1 MFLTFPLHDVDQT
14 SKSLL
19 RREVDGAGE
28 VTQQV
33 EMLGP
38 QDFGNLGLIPRTHV
52 GGENGLLQGVL
63 GSSRACCG
71 VNLDT
76 QRVCTGK

>member
-52 GGENGLLQGVL
+52 GGEN
-63 GSSRACCG
+63 
-71 VNLDT
+71 
-76 QRVCTGK
+76 

>member
-28 VTQQV
+28 VTQLV
-33 EMLGP
+33 EMLAP
-38 QDFGNLGLIPRTHV
+38 KTGNLGLIPRTQV
-52 GGENGLLQGVL
+52 GGEN
-63 GSSRACCG
+63 
-71 VNLDT
+71 
-76 QRVCTGK
+76 